1 MAPAALAGRRHSR
14 GVPRPAMARPPGEPR
29 VSRSRP
35 EGMRRREN
43 EPIHG
48 PGSLGRSEAQPRCAS
63 TCDGSPSRR
72 ASRKPKQARRDA
84 SARKRAHPCPRRA
97 WPGVVA
103 AKVRPAGQAVAPPG
117 DRGRRWRGSI
127 TRAYAAFSNSS
138 VAAVSDRRALRLAAQ
153 VEGGRQHAKR
163 STARRRVFACGTHTR
178 IREGMPL
185 SRRRAMEASAA
196 MDGGA
201 QRTCSERRP
210 GTDPPQADWSWPQ
223 RTSGGGVGASPTFA
237 TESVAAASTRL
248 VGDDAAVDHHGRAV

>member
-35 EGMRRREN
+35 EGMRWREN

-117 DRGRRWRGSI
+117 DRGRRWRGSMQSEA
-127 TRAYAAFSNSS
+127 RHDAESLPAALTLGSGRGCPYPDAGLWKQAQPWMAERSGH
-138 VAAVSDRRALRLAAQ
+138 AVSAGL
-153 VEGGRQHAKR
+153 EGR
-163 STARRRVFACGTHTR
+163 
-178 IREGMPL
+178 
-185 SRRRAMEASAA
+185 
-196 MDGGA
+196 
-201 QRTCSERRP
+201 SERP
-210 GTDPPQADWSWPQ
+210 EAG
-223 RTSGGGVGASPTFA
+223 
-237 TESVAAASTRL
+237 
-248 VGDDAAVDHHGRAV
+248 